1 VRLEYETVR
10 KQGRLLKSAES
21 AEFVASVLKLQPKL
35 AVFDC
40 DGTLWAG
47 DAGEA
52 FFDWELRRGLFSD
65 DIVRWARARY
75 AEYKGG
81 GVDEEVMCGEMVT
94 MHQGLAADKV
104 QCAANRFFEEQI
116 LAQIFPEMRSLVD
129 QLQAS
134 GCDVWAVSSTNEWV
148 IRAGMKYCGIREDR
162 ILASA
167 VLVEQGQVTGKL
179 IRVPTGP
186 AKPVAIAE
194 VIGRRPDAA
203 FGNSRWDT
211 EMLAMADHPF
221 AVNPNPDLK
230 ASAQARGWRTYHP
243 SPIQTGKSDSPQL

>member
-1 VRLEYETVR
+1 
-10 KQGRLLKSAES
+10 LKS
-21 AEFVASVLKLQPKL
+21 AEFVASVLKLEPKL

-52 FFDWELRRGLFSD
+52 FFHWELRRGLVSD
-65 DIVRWARARY
+65 AIARWAHARY
-75 AEYKGG
+75 AEYKAG
-81 GVDEEVMCGEMVT
+81 GVDEDIMCGEMVT
-94 MHQGLAADKV
+94 MHRGLAAEEV
-104 QCAANRFFEEQI
+104 QHAANQFFKEQI

-134 GCDVWAVSSTNEWV
+134 GCEVWAVSSTNEWV

-162 ILASA
+162 ILASS
-167 VLVEQGQVTGKL
+167 VLVEKGRVTGKL
-179 IRVPTGP
+179 IRIPTGP

-194 VIGRRPDAA
+194 VIGRRPNAA

-211 EMLAMADHPF
+211 EMLAMAEHPF
-221 AVNPNPDLK
+221 AVNPNPDFE
-230 ASAQARGWRTYHP
+230 ACAEARGWKTYYP
-243 SPIQTGKSDSPQL
+243 SPIQSGKCDGRRL

>member
-1 VRLEYETVR
+1 VLALE
-10 KQGRLLKSAES
+10 
-21 AEFVASVLKLQPKL
+21 PKL

-52 FFDWELRRGLFSD
+52 FFNWELRHGLVSD
-65 DIVRWARARY
+65 DIARWARARY
-75 AEYKGG
+75 AEYKAG
-81 GVDEEVMCGEMVT
+81 GVGEEIMCGEMVT
-94 MHQGLAADKV
+94 IHRGLAAEEV
-104 QCAANRFFEEQI
+104 QNAANQFFKERI
-116 LAQIFPEMRSLVD
+116 LSQIFPEMHRLVD
-129 QLQAS
+129 QLRAS

-162 ILASA
+162 ILASS
-167 VLVEQGQVTGKL
+167 VRVENGRVTGQL

-186 AKPVAIAE
+186 AKPVAIAG

-211 EMLAMADHPF
+211 EMLEMADHPF

-230 ASAQARGWRTYHP
+230 ASAQARGWTTYYPSLIQAGKGDGRRT
-243 SPIQTGKSDSPQL
+243 

>member
-1 VRLEYETVR
+1 MKT
-10 KQGRLLKSAES
+10 
-21 AEFVASVLKLQPKL
+21 AEFVAAVLALHPKL

-52 FFDWELRRGLFSD
+52 FFNWELRQGLVSD
-65 DIVRWARARY
+65 DIARWARARY
-75 AEYKGG
+75 AEYKAG
-81 GVDEEVMCGEMVT
+81 GVAEGIMCGELVT
-94 MHQGLAADKV
+94 MHRGLAAEAV
-104 QCAANRFFEEQI
+104 QHAANQFFREQI
-116 LAQIFPEMRSLVD
+116 LSQIFPEMRRLVD
-129 QLQAS
+129 QLRAS

-162 ILASA
+162 ILASS
-167 VLVEQGQVTGKL
+167 VLVENGRVTGQL

-211 EMLAMADHPF
+211 EMLEMAEHPF
-221 AVNPNPDLK
+221 AVNPNSDLK
-230 ASAQARGWRTYHP
+230 ASAQARGWMAYYP
-243 SPIQTGKSDSPQL
+243 SLIQASKGDGRRP

>member
-1 VRLEYETVR
+1 
-10 KQGRLLKSAES
+10 LKS
-21 AEFVASVLKLQPKL
+21 AEFVASVLALEAQL

-52 FFDWELRRGLFSD
+52 FFHWELRRGLVSD
-65 DIVRWARARY
+65 DIARWARARY
-75 AEYKGG
+75 AEYKAG
-81 GVDEEVMCGEMVT
+81 GVEEGIMCGEMVT
-94 MHQGLAADKV
+94 LHRGLAAEAL
-104 QCAANRFFEEQI
+104 QLAANQFFKEQI
-116 LAQIFPEMRSLVD
+116 LTQIFPEMHRLVD
-129 QLQAS
+129 QLRAS

-148 IRAGMKYCGIREDR
+148 IRAGVKYCGIREDR
-162 ILASA
+162 VLASS
-167 VLVEQGQVTGKL
+167 VLVENGRVTGHL

-186 AKPVAIAE
+186 AKPLAIAE

-211 EMLAMADHPF
+211 EMLEMAEHPF

-230 ASAQARGWRTYHP
+230 ASAQARGWKTYYP
-243 SPIQTGKSDSPQL
+243 SLIQAGNCDGPRP